1 MVYDLRIPIG
11 LNELLN
17 FSIFAVANVLNKIM
31 ELTLTNIDRFVVV
44 GDRVLVRP
52 QEESTRT
59 SSGLYLPA
67 GVSEKE
73 RVQSG
78 YVIKVGPGY
87 ATSTEVEDE
96 PWKENLDKV
105 KYIPLQ
111 AKDGDLA
118 IFLRKEAVEI
128 EFEKEKFLIVPQS
141 AILLLI
147 RNEDFSV

>member
-1 MVYDLRIPIG
+1 MMD
-11 LNELLN
+11 
-17 FSIFAVANVLNKIM
+17 SILK
-31 ELTLTNIDRFVVV
+31 NIDRFIVV
-44 GDRVLVRP
+44 GDRVLVKP
-52 QEESTRT
+52 QEESSRT

-67 GVSEKE
+67 GVAEKE

-87 ATSTEVEDE
+87 ATSSEIDDE
-96 PWKENLDKV
+96 PWKESANKV

-111 AKDGDLA
+111 AREGDLA

-128 EFEKEKFLIVPQS
+128 EFDKEKYLIVPQS

-147 RNEDFSV
+147 RNEDFTL

>member
-1 MVYDLRIPIG
+1 
-11 LNELLN
+11 
-17 FSIFAVANVLNKIM
+17 M
-31 ELTLTNIDRFVVV
+31 EMTLTNLDRFVVV
-44 GDRVLVRP
+44 GDRVLMKP
-52 QEESTRT
+52 QEESSRT

-73 RVQSG
+73 KVQSG

-96 PWKENLDKV
+96 PWKESPDKV

-111 AKDGDLA
+111 AKEGDLG
-118 IFLRKEAVEI
+118 IFLRKEAIEI
-128 EFEKEKFLIVPQS
+128 EFDREKYLIVPQS

>member
-1 MVYDLRIPIG
+1 MYICND
-11 LNELLN
+11 NS
-17 FSIFAVANVLNKIM
+17 SIFNI
-31 ELTLTNIDRFVVV
+31 EIPLTNLDRFIVV
-44 GDRVLVRP
+44 GDRVLIKP
-52 QEESTRT
+52 QEETSRT
-59 SSGLYLPA
+59 NSGLYLPV

-73 RVQSG
+73 KVQSG

-96 PWKENLDKV
+96 PWKENPDKV

-111 AKDGDLA
+111 AKEGDLA

-128 EFEKEKFLIVPQS
+128 EFEREKYLIIPQS

>member
-1 MVYDLRIPIG
+1 MD
-11 LNELLN
+11 
-17 FSIFAVANVLNKIM
+17 SILK
-31 ELTLTNIDRFVVV
+31 NIDRFIVV
-44 GDRVLVRP
+44 GDRVLVKP
-52 QEESTRT
+52 QEESSRT

-67 GVSEKE
+67 GVAEKE

-87 ATSTEVEDE
+87 ATSSEIDDE
-96 PWKENLDKV
+96 PWKESTSKV

-111 AKDGDLA
+111 AREGDLA

-128 EFEKEKFLIVPQS
+128 EFDKEKYLIVPQS

-147 RNEDFSV
+147 RNEDFTL

>member
-1 MVYDLRIPIG
+1 VFIKLINSEHDIAEFFQYISMRIFLFI
-11 LNELLN
+11 
-17 FSIFAVANVLNKIM
+17 IM
-31 ELTLTNIDRFVVV
+31 ESILRNIDRFIVV
-44 GDRVLVRP
+44 GDRVLLKP
-52 QEESTRT
+52 QEESSRT

-67 GVSEKE
+67 GVAEKE

-78 YVIKVGPGY
+78 YVIKIGPGY

-96 PWKENLDKV
+96 PWKDSANKV

-111 AKDGDLA
+111 AKEGDLA

-128 EFEKEKFLIVPQS
+128 EFDKEKYLIIPQS

-147 RNEDFSV
+147 RNEDFSA